1 MKKLL
6 LIILMCALTL
16 LFCGCAVNCAVNEG
30 TFPQLRICR
39 SNWHADHI
47 YIPLR
52 DNHNFNIQHLYDEVE
67 TENGYDII
75 IHITNK

>member
-16 LFCGCAVNCAVNEG
+16 LFCGCATNEDN
-30 TFPQLRICR
+30 FPQLRVCR
-39 SNWHADHI
+39 SNWHADNI
-47 YIPLR
+47 YISLR
-52 DNHNFNIQHLYDEVE
+52 DSHNFNIQHLYDEVE

-75 IHITNK
+75 VHVMRD

>member
-16 LFCGCAVNCAVNEG
+16 LFCGCATNENK
-30 TFPQLRICR
+30 FPQLRLIPTGIT
-39 SNWHADHI
+39 ADNL

-52 DNHNFNIQHLYDEVE
+52 DDHNFNIQHLYNEVE
-67 TENGYDII
+67 TENGYDIVV
-75 IHITNK
+75 HIVRN

>member
-16 LFCGCAVNCAVNEG
+16 LFCGCATNEDN
-30 TFPQLRICR
+30 FPQLRICP
-39 SNWHADHI
+39 SGWHADNI

-52 DNHNFNIQHLYDEVE
+52 DDHNFNIQHLYEEVE

-75 IHITNK
+75 IHIINK

>member
-6 LIILMCALTL
+6 LIILICALTL
-16 LFCGCAVNCAVNEG
+16 FFCGCTAATNEG
-30 TFPQLRICR
+30 KFPQLRIAP
-39 SNWHADHI
+39 SNNYVDNI

-52 DNHNFNIQHLYDEVE
+52 DSHNFNIQHLYEEVE

-75 IHITNK
+75 VHIIINK

>member
-16 LFCGCAVNCAVNEG
+16 LFCGCAANEDN
-30 TFPQLRICR
+30 FPQLRVCR
-39 SNWHADHI
+39 SKWRADNI

-52 DNHNFNIQHLYDEVE
+52 DSHNFNIQHLYDEIK
-67 TENGYDII
+67 TKDGYDIV
-75 IHITNK
+75 IHVKKE

>member
-16 LFCGCAVNCAVNEG
+16 LFCGCVATNEDK
-30 TFPQLRICR
+30 FPQLRVCR
-39 SNWHADHI
+39 SEWRADNL

-52 DNHNFNIQHLYDEVE
+52 DDHNFNIQHLYEEVE
-67 TENGYDII
+67 TEDGYDIV
-75 IHITNK
+75 IHVKKE

>member
-16 LFCGCAVNCAVNEG
+16 LFCGCATNEDK
-30 TFPQLRICR
+30 FPQLRVCR
-39 SNWHADHI
+39 TGWRADNI

-52 DNHNFNIQHLYDEVE
+52 DSHSFNIQHLYEEVE
-67 TENGYDII
+67 TENGYDIV
-75 IHITNK
+75 IHIVKNK